1 MSLISLRLKRFRL
14 PLSIILIS
22 YFSLSACGSEKS
34 VTTVSAPEELE
45 LIVGASQTQ
54 KYLPF
59 LKGKTIGLVAN
70 HTSMVGA
77 THLADTL
84 HNIGIK
90 IKAIFAPEHG
100 FRGSADAG
108 EQVLDGKDKRTGIP
122 VISIYGKNK
131 KPQDSQLEGID
142 VLVYDIQDVGARF
155 YTYLSTLHYIMEA
168 AAENGIKV
176 IVLDR
181 PNPNGHYFDGQVL
194 DTAFKSFVGMHPI
207 PVVHGNTLG
216 EMAKMINGEGWLKNG
231 VRCDLQVIEIAKY
244 THKTSYSLPIKPSP
258 NLPSDRSIELYPS
271 LCFFEGTIVSVGRGT
286 TIPFEIIGSPKLDTL
301 LTSHLSGFVKFTPV
315 STEGAKYPP
324 YQDKQCY
331 GFDLS
336 KGDAAFSTEN
346 GLNLDFLIK
355 MFEWHGSKEDFF
367 SSPSFFDKLAGS
379 DKLRK
384 QILAG
389 KTAKEIRQSWQ
400 ADLNKYAKLREKY
413 LLYPLN

>member
-1 MSLISLRLKRFRL
+1 M
-14 PLSIILIS
+14 
-22 YFSLSACGSEKS
+22 ACGTDKS
-34 VTTVSAPEELE
+34 SSQTSNPEELE
-45 LIVGASQTQ
+45 LIPGANQLGR
-54 KYLPF
+54 YLPS
-59 LKGKTIGLVAN
+59 LKGKTVGLVAN
-70 HTSMVGA
+70 HTSMVGN

-84 HNIGIK
+84 HNLGIK

-108 EQVLDGKDKRTGIP
+108 EQILDGKDKRTGIP

-168 AAENGIKV
+168 AAEKNIKV

-181 PNPNGHYFDGQVL
+181 PNPNGHYFDGPVL
-194 DTAFKSFVGMHPI
+194 DTAFKSFVGMHSI

-231 VRCDLQVIEIAKY
+231 VKCNLEVVTVSNY
-244 THKTSYSLPIKPSP
+244 THQTPYSLPIKPSP

-271 LCFFEGTIVSVGRGT
+271 LCFFEGTLVSVGRGT
-286 TIPFEIIGSPKLDTL
+286 AIPFELIGSPKLDTIQ
-301 LTSHLSGFVKFTPV
+301 TSHLADFVRFTPV

-324 YQDKQCY
+324 YENKQCF

-336 KGDAAFSTEN
+336 KGDAAFSAEK

-355 MFEWHGSKEDFF
+355 MFEWHGGSEDFF

-384 QILAG
+384 QLLAG
-389 KTAKEIRQSWQ
+389 KTEKEIRQSWQ
-400 ADLNKYAKLREKY
+400 ADLEEYAKLREKY